1 VDSMLEIKDLTVEVA
16 GKTVLRDV
24 NLNVMS
30 GYTAVLFGPNGS
42 GKSTLL
48 ASIMGFSD
56 YNVAKGKIVFRGK
69 DITHMPL
76 HERAR
81 LGIGMMMQRPPNIV
95 GVQLGRLVDAT
106 GRGKVNSEE
115 LAEPLDMARFLERDV
130 NVGFSGGEL
139 KRSELLQLKAQD
151 PCLLLLDEPES
162 GVDLESI
169 KRVGQTV
176 RDILDRDS
184 CPVEKGNCKSALVI
198 THTGEILN
206 YLDADRAFVM
216 CNGTIVC
223 SGSPRELLSE
233 ISRRGYEECIKCRR
247 RRR

>member
-1 VDSMLEIKDLTVEVA
+1 MLEIKDLTVEV
-16 GKTVLRDV
+16 GGRTVLKDI
-24 NLNVMS
+24 NLTVMS

-48 ASIMGFSD
+48 ASIMGFSN
-56 YNVAKGKIVFRGK
+56 YNIVGGQIIFNGVDVTEK
-69 DITHMPL
+69 PL

-81 LGIGMMMQRPPNIV
+81 LGIGMMMQRPPNIT
-95 GVQLGRLVDAT
+95 GVELGRLVEAA
-106 GRGKVNSEE
+106 GRNQVNVEE
-115 LAEPLDMARFLERDV
+115 MADPLDMVRFLQRDV

-169 KRVGQTV
+169 KRVGQTI
-176 RDILDRDS
+176 REILEKDS
-184 CPVEKGNCKSALVI
+184 CPAEKTAEKSALVI

-206 YLDADRAFVM
+206 YLEADRAYVM

-223 SGSPRELLSE
+223 SGTPRELLSE
-233 ISRRGYEECIKCRR
+233 ISRRGYEECIKCRLR
-247 RRR
+247 RS